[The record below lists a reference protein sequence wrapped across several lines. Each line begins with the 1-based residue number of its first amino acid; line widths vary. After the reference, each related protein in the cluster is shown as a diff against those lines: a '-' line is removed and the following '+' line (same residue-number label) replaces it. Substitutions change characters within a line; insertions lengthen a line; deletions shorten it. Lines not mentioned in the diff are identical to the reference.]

1 MLSINRESMKIV
13 QKILETPEAL
23 GVKVSKLENGT
34 TVIDM
39 GLEAPGGWLAGK
51 YYTLITLGGLGDISY
66 EHFQLGEYALSAVR
80 VLADLPQIACVAS
93 QIAGWRLEARENAP
107 IGAGPARSLNSHPD
121 HYFDM
126 IAEYRDVSSEGVI
139 CIQTPD
145 PVTVDTADAVA
156 EACGLKP
163 ENLTILFAPSASL
176 VCAIQVSA
184 RIIEQTLHRVD
195 EEGFDVKTL
204 RQAQGYCVIPPLT
217 NDEVQAFGRIN
228 DALLYGGIAT
238 LYVENT
244 DEACAAVV
252 KKITSSVSSA
262 YGRPFVEIYEDAGR
276 DFYQIPLDLHSPAVV
291 QINNM
296 STGRTFRAGRINY
309 EVLKKSYLGLTS
321 E

>member
-13 QKILETPEAL
+13 RKILETPEAI
-23 GVKVSKLENGT
+23 GAKVSKLENGT

-39 GLEAPGGWLAGK
+39 GLEAPGGWVAGK
-51 YYTLITLGGLGDISY
+51 YYTLITLGGLGDLSY
-66 EHFQLGEYALSAVR
+66 EQFQLGEYALSAVR

-107 IGAGPARSLNSHPD
+107 IGAGPARALNVKPD

-126 IAEYRDVSSEGVI
+126 IAGYRDACDEGVI

-145 PVTVDTADAVA
+145 PITVDTASAVA
-156 EACGLKP
+156 EACGLKQ
-163 ENLTILFAPSASL
+163 ENLTIIFAPSASL

-184 RIIEQTLHRVD
+184 RIIEQTLHRLD

-238 LYVENT
+238 LYVEST
-244 DEACAAVV
+244 DEACAAAVQKV
-252 KKITSSVSSA
+252 TSSVSRV
-262 YGRPFVEIYEDAGR
+262 YGKPFVEIYEDAGR
-276 DFYQIPLDLHSPAVV
+276 DFYQIPMDLHSPAVV
-291 QINNM
+291 QINNLA
-296 STGRTFRAGRINY
+296 TGRTFRAGKINY
-309 EVLKKSYLGLTS
+309 EVLKRSYLGQ
-321 E
+321 EA

>member
-13 QKILETPEAL
+13 RKILETPEAI

-39 GLEAPGGWLAGK
+39 GLEAPGGWVAGK
-51 YYTLITLGGLGDISY
+51 YYTLITLGGLGDLSY

-107 IGAGPARSLNSHPD
+107 IGAGPARALNSNQD
-121 HYFDM
+121 HYFE
-126 IAEYRDVSSEGVI
+126 IIEPYRDAYHEGVI

-145 PVTVDTADAVA
+145 PITVNTANAVA

-184 RIIEQTLHRVD
+184 RIIEQTLHRLD

-217 NDEVQAFGRIN
+217 NDELQAFGRIN

-238 LYVENT
+238 LYVEST
-244 DEACAAVV
+244 DEACEAVV
-252 KKITSSVSSA
+252 QKVTSSVSRV

-276 DFYQIPLDLHSPAVV
+276 DFYQIPMDLHSPAVV
-291 QINNM
+291 QINNL
-296 STGRTFRAGRINY
+296 STGNSFRAGRINY
-309 EVLKKSYLGLTS
+309 EVLKRSYLGVTP
-321 E
+321 